1 MQECAIVDL
10 FCRYDSCPFLRKR
23 GLGWGAIKID
33 VSKVGAEDK
42 VEAKQFGYKYV
53 VMRPAAPGCRTHVT
67 IVFA

>member
-1 MQECAIVDL
+1 MIVV
-10 FCRYDSCPFLRKR
+10 RSSEN
-23 GLGWGAIKID
+23 GAWGGGAIKID

-67 IVFA
+67 MVFA

>member
-1 MQECAIVDL
+1 MG
-10 FCRYDSCPFLRKR
+10 P
-23 GLGWGAIKID
+23 GGGAIKID
-33 VSKVGAEDK
+33 VLKVGAEDE